1 MKIIEDNYP
10 NQETQIINSQ
20 NIKTQTKPNKS
31 LIQMSWPQ
39 PNYSYSCRVFI
50 FHNWKACIYSW
61 KRNWEFENTICTKK
75 I

>member
-31 LIQMSWPQ
+31 LIQMS
-39 PNYSYSCRVFI
+39 
-50 FHNWKACIYSW
+50 
-61 KRNWEFENTICTKK
+61 
-75 I
+75 